1 MDYYKIIYTGKRLKS
16 QLKFKTISSE
26 SIHIPDYLNIEL
38 KNKSTLDPFLRRFT
52 YVNIELLDVYMT
64 DNIDL
69 LTHEYNVIFRTC

>member
-26 SIHIPDYLNIEL
+26 SIYSRLSEYRI